1 MATHPSLILT
11 RELIAAGHSYPD
23 VRRQVRGLRQLRRG
37 VYARHWPDDPRE
49 RHLLLA
55 RAVLATHTTD
65 VVLSHVSAALVWG
78 FPVMLPDPGA
88 VAITAIGPAE
98 PPQGD
103 VDFRRHGCAL
113 GSRDTCV
120 IDNLPVTNAVRTTVD
135 CARSLALRPAVAIA
149 DSAAHAGL
157 LPPDLVR
164 RILSEMRGW
173 KGIGRARRALELVDP
188 NAESPGE
195 TWTRLALRE
204 AGIRVRSQFPITVA
218 DGTTYRVDFLIEGTS
233 VVVEFDGRTKYGLS
247 GDSPEADLWREK
259 RRHDGITMA
268 GYEIV
273 RLTWADLSDPAQL
286 RRLITSALRR
296 SGSRRGATTP
306 LPQTDG

>member
-1 MATHPSLILT
+1 
-11 RELIAAGHSYPD
+11 
-23 VRRQVRGLRQLRRG
+23 
-37 VYARHWPDDPRE
+37 
-49 RHLLLA
+49 
-55 RAVLATHTTD
+55 
-65 VVLSHVSAALVWG
+65 
-78 FPVMLPDPGA
+78 MLPDPGA

-135 CARSLALRPAVAIA
+135 CARS
-149 DSAAHAGL
+149 
-157 LPPDLVR
+157 
-164 RILSEMRGW
+164 
-173 KGIGRARRALELVDP
+173 
-188 NAESPGE
+188 
-195 TWTRLALRE
+195 LALRE

-273 RLTWADLSDPAQL
+273 RLTWADLSDPARL
-286 RRLITSALRR
+286 RRLIASALRR

-306 LPQTDG
+306 LPQTDW